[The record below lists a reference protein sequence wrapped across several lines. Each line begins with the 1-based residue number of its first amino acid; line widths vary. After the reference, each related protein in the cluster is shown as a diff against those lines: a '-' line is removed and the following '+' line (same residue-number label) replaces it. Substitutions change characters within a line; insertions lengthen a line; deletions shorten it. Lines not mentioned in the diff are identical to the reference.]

1 MKTGSQTKNRFVVQ
15 EHHAAHLHY
24 DFRLQMRGVLV
35 SWAVP
40 KGVPVESGIKRLAV
54 KVEDHDLSY
63 IDFEGEIEEG
73 SYGAGKVFIWD
84 NGTYVLEE
92 KKSDKIVIQLNGRK
106 ISGRYAIIKMKGKE
120 KEWLLFKVMK
130 AQKD

>member
-1 MKTGSQTKNRFVVQ
+1 MKTESQTKNRFVIQ
-15 EHHAAHLHY
+15 EHRATHLHY
-24 DFRLQMRGVLV
+24 DFRLQMGGVLV

-73 SYGAGKVFIWD
+73 NYGAGKVSIWD

-106 ISGRYAIIKMKGKE
+106 ISGRYAIIKMKE
-120 KEWLLFKVMK
+120 KEWLLFKAVK

>member
-1 MKTGSQTKNRFVVQ
+1 MKTENQKKNRFVVQ
-15 EHHAAHLHY
+15 EHHATHLHH
-24 DFRLQMRGVLV
+24 DFRLQMEGVLV

-73 SYGAGKVFIWD
+73 SYGAGKVSIWD

-92 KKSDKIVIQLNGRK
+92 RRSDKIVIQLNGRK

-120 KEWLLFKVMK
+120 KEWLLFKTMK